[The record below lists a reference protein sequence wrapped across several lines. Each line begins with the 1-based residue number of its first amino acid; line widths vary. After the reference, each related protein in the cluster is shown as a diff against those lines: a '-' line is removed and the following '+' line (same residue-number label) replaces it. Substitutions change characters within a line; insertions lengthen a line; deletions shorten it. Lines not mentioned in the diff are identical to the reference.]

1 MPSRIFQYLSG
12 AALGAL
18 TALTLTA
25 CQQDQ
30 PTSPSNGSGTDG
42 EAIIDFELTPAGA
55 AAAKASMMVGT
66 HGLPTIPLREQTL
79 SRINASV
86 GWVDNSPFDL
96 SYSGGPVVKAATHY
110 VIYVNCVA
118 PETPGTCWG
127 NGPLAPANFLRDLNA
142 SEYLRLVN
150 EYIGADARLKFPV
163 AASMRTTATFATP
176 KRATLQEIQ
185 HIVSDAITAAGGATG
200 YAGMYHV
207 FLPKGTEVCIVA
219 GNCYSPSD
227 PASWAF
233 CAFHGSVNFGPTQH
247 VLFTVQPYQGVDGCQ
262 WPGQTPQGLI
272 DATGSTLAHEVLETI
287 TDPDFDAWS
296 NGLFGFEISD
306 MCSTFSSNL
315 LLNTRQYFLQSQYS
329 NTKHMCTTQAPA

>member
-1 MPSRIFQYLSG
+1 MPSRLHRYLNVG
-12 AALGAL
+12 ALAAL
-18 TALTLTA
+18 TTLTLTA

-30 PTSPSNGSGTDG
+30 PTSPSGGSGTDG
-42 EAIIDFELTPAGA
+42 EEIIDFELTPAGA
-55 AAAKASMMVGT
+55 AAAEASVLVGT

-86 GWVDNSPFDL
+86 SRVDNSPFDL
-96 SYSGGPVVKAATHY
+96 TYNGGPVIKAATHY
-110 VIYVNCVA
+110 VIYVNCVT

-127 NGPLAPANFLRDLNA
+127 NGTVAPANFLRDLNG

-150 EYIGADARLKFPV
+150 EYIGAEAKLMFPV
-163 AASMRTTATFATP
+163 AASMRTSAIFANP
-176 KRATLQEIQ
+176 KRATVQEIQ
-185 HIVSDAITAAGGATG
+185 HIVADAITASGGATG
-200 YAGMYHV
+200 YAGIYHV

-233 CAFHGSVNFGPTQH
+233 CAFHGSVNFADSKH
-247 VLFTVQPYQGVDGCQ
+247 VLFTVQPYQGVPGCQ
-262 WPGQTPQGLI
+262 WPSPTPQGLI

-287 TDPDFDAWS
+287 TNPDFDAWA
-296 NGLFGFEISD
+296 NALFGFEISD
-306 MCSTFSSNL
+306 MCTIFGSNL
-315 LLNTRQYFLQSQYS
+315 RLNTRQYFLQSQYS